1 MSLFTIIK
9 DKLRVLRSRSKK
21 TVKEVQRFILEEL
34 IQKQSD
40 QAPLSGFFDNIGP
53 VTASMI
59 IHRQIDKYIYAV
71 CGSEELINN
80 KRFYIARTTE
90 ANGSV
95 IKTSLVDKQ
104 NGMTRTLYYKYVDK
118 SSP

>member
-59 IHRQIDKYIYAV
+59 IHRRIDKYIYAV